1 MFTRQQR
8 AVEVQHRQR
17 IMHSAGSRGINLTHY
32 CVKCQQANI
41 IAWRIFETMMNEVI
55 IPETYG
61 MNIDL
66 KVIHRVLLG
75 YFTVDGNE
83 RVTAGQRVQEH
94 VIEAYSHDK
103 GEYLMNAG
111 IQIKFPTRRHLRPC
125 QYVIVL
131 VDIPYRKFA
140 TSIVWSIGE
149 LTMLRVKEVLQT
161 INIEGMT
168 LIDRRDAHNVM
179 EYRFR
184 TILGST
190 SVPMGPDQ
198 GFERMTSLRHM
209 RELPVDDRTPRSNVG
224 GLPDIDSEVPAVVVM
239 EVDNEGSQ
247 EAQQ

>member
-17 IMHSAGSRGINLTHY
+17 IVHSTGSRGINLTHY

-41 IAWRIFETMMNEVI
+41 IAWRVFETMMSEII

-66 KVIHRVLLG
+66 KVIHRVLPG

-111 IQIKFPTRRHLRPC
+111 IQIKFPARRHLRPC

-140 TSIVWSIGE
+140 TSIVRSIGE
-149 LTMLRVKEVLQT
+149 LTMLRVKELLQT
-161 INIEGMT
+161 IERIRAN
-168 LIDRRDAHNVM
+168 DRRLIYNDFH
-179 EYRFR
+179 
-184 TILGST
+184 
-190 SVPMGPDQ
+190 D
-198 GFERMTSLRHM
+198 RHDF
-209 RELPVDDRTPRSNVG
+209 LCDG
-224 GLPDIDSEVPAVVVM
+224 
-239 EVDNEGSQ
+239 
-247 EAQQ
+247 